1 MTELTNLVWTEKW
14 RPKTVKDVVSQHKSL
29 IENYLRNPL
38 GMPSFIFASAKA
50 GTGKTSCAKAII
62 NELQCDALVLNA
74 SDERGIETVREKIKT
89 FAESMSS
96 NSDTKRCIFLDE
108 ADFCTAAAQASLRG
122 IVEQY
127 SDNAFFIFT
136 CNDIG
141 KIIEPIRSRCVI
153 VHFDAP
159 DKLEIL
165 QRLQYICAE
174 ESINDIAEADLTQL
188 INLYYPDTR
197 SMIVKLQNYK
207 VDKTPLFS
215 DTKEFIEIVKAI
227 KKKDIKYIYE
237 KVYNGSFN
245 ILEFNK
251 FFFQLLFEKWDKL
264 GIEKTAKISQYLAST
279 EKNWSSGCNLELIF
293 INNMLQIIASGIL
306 DEGKK

>member
-1 MTELTNLVWTEKW
+1 
-14 RPKTVKDVVSQHKSL
+14 
-29 IENYLRNPL
+29 
-38 GMPSFIFASAKA
+38 
-50 GTGKTSCAKAII
+50 
-62 NELQCDALVLNA
+62 
-74 SDERGIETVREKIKT
+74 
-89 FAESMSS
+89 
-96 NSDTKRCIFLDE
+96 
-108 ADFCTAAAQASLRG
+108 
-122 IVEQY
+122 
-127 SDNAFFIFT
+127 
-136 CNDIG
+136 
-141 KIIEPIRSRCVI
+141 
-153 VHFDAP
+153 
-159 DKLEIL
+159 
-165 QRLQYICAE
+165 
-174 ESINDIAEADLTQL
+174 
-188 INLYYPDTR
+188 
-197 SMIVKLQNYK
+197 MIVKLQNYK